1 MEFKEKR
8 VIITGGTKGL
18 GKAIALSFARE
29 GAWVGV
35 NYSSDDESA
44 SRTEVELEGLATKS
58 LLLKAGITIGSDIER
73 MISSVL
79 YEWEYWRS
87 L

>member
-1 MEFKEKR
+1 MEFKDKK
-8 VIITGGTKGL
+8 VIVAGGTRGL

-35 NYSSDDESA
+35 NYSSDDKSA
-44 SRTEVELEGLATKS
+44 SRTEAELEGLATKS
-58 LLLKAGITIGSDIER
+58 LLLKAGISIGSDVER

-79 YEWEYWRS
+79 YEWEYWRF

>member
-1 MEFKEKR
+1 MI
-8 VIITGGTKGL
+8 VTGGTKGL

-35 NYSSDDESA
+35 NYSSDDKSA
-44 SRTEVELEGLATKS
+44 SRTEAELEGLATKS
-58 LLLKAGITIGSDIER
+58 LLLKADVSSRSDVEKAIV
-73 MISSVL
+73 SVL
-79 YEWEYWRS
+79 YEWEYWRF